1 MEVFSMGM
9 RLSFKKEQ
17 TFINIANVNN
27 LEEADNAI
35 FKFVSSHNIPVT
47 DYRQIVMGDDVLID
61 FGNCT
66 RFFVLHNVSNAIK
79 KYVNDM

>member
-1 MEVFSMGM
+1 MSM

-17 TFINIANVNN
+17 TFINITNVNN
-27 LEEADNAI
+27 LEETDNAI

-47 DYRQIVMGDDVLID
+47 DYRQVVIGDDVLID

-66 RFFVLHNVSNAIK
+66 RFFVLHDVPDTIK
-79 KYVNDM
+79 QYVNNA